1 MKNTNTTTTN
11 TTANTFKKIAAMKL
25 KLDAKI
31 AALNAKYDS
40 VRNEYDNYTKK
51 VTAEV
56 RDELVKHGMICEG
69 YCDSS
74 HGPFHCSTIY
84 KFNDRTGFIRVLFN
98 VCRRPDEFGYK
109 NNEIKYNTDNGV
121 KTTKIKNTDCFVIKD
136 FKNEE
141 IYMRST
147 LRGTVALVK
156 KLQSK
161 M

>member
-1 MKNTNTTTTN
+1 MKNSTKTTTIAT
-11 TTANTFKKIAAMKL
+11 TFKKLAAMKL

-31 AALNAKYDS
+31 AALQAKCDS
-40 VRNEYDNYTKK
+40 IRAEYIDYTKK
-51 VTAEV
+51 VTDEV
-56 RDELVKHGMICEG
+56 DNELVKVGMICEG

-84 KFNDRTGFIRVLFN
+84 KFNDRTGSIRVLFN

-109 NNEIKYNTDNGV
+109 NNEIKYNTNNGI
-121 KTTKIKNTDCFVIKD
+121 KTTKFKNTDCFVIKD
-136 FKNEE
+136 LKNEE
-141 IYMRST
+141 IYMRSS

>member
-1 MKNTNTTTTN
+1 MKNT
-11 TTANTFKKIAAMKL
+11 TTATFKKIAAMKL
-25 KLDAKI
+25 KLDAKF
-31 AALNAKYDS
+31 AALQAKYDS
-40 VRNEYDNYTKK
+40 VRDEYNDYTKK

-109 NNEIKYNTDNGV
+109 NNEIKYNTHNGV
-121 KTTKIKNTDCFVIKD
+121 KTTKFKNTDCFVIKD
-136 FKNEE
+136 LNNEE